1 MSTLT
6 WITEKELEQVIKN
19 KGDEFRWKKNENFI
33 AAVSKWETLAASKVK
48 MSGSEKNKSE
58 QEHKQQKFWW
68 THTTILILHSRDKAV
83 MLGINTI
90 EFFLVRREKW
100 PLFWGTFTYS
110 RWKLLG
116 LSYRLLLF

>member
-100 PLFWGTFTYS
+100 PLFWGTLTYS